1 MGGNATTLM
10 IACVS
15 PAEYNLIET
24 VNTLMY
30 ANRARNIRNRLEKN
44 EFEEWQTNDNVE
56 FLRGI
61 ITKLKTELRAAKT
74 LSIAS
79 STASKDLTTSS
90 HSLISDG
97 HSSPSTTPDLE
108 QIFLD
113 QRNEIMNL
121 QHLIEKLEGELA
133 VTRDREQVAG
143 DQLKEM
149 WKNESGPRSEDI
161 EKLKQEVDFEHLVEP
176 VIEEYEKSISV
187 LESQLAMARAALHH
201 SDIGFEEQSARITHL
216 EQVNESQSHVISELR
231 SRISKVTER
240 ELSNDLYIQE
250 LENKLS
256 KVSQDS
262 VQDQE
267 AFNDLK
273 AKLVKLTET
282 EDSTEQYIGSLEQRL
297 ANVEKEKDALA
308 EVVQALEV
316 TCAAKD
322 TTTEALKIRVE
333 QAERGDDQKM
343 LLREL
348 DDSLQRYQQ
357 LELQHIELQS
367 KYDTVVKNNNN
378 VEKKE
383 QVEDYDR
390 NHVNELDSALEN
402 DQKRQSRN
410 FQQEMNGYQQAA
422 DVVEKEKQIVSL
434 NAQIEGLEKHLVILE
449 TQNQETNKKLTESF
463 KANEQA
469 ETQIDK
475 LEKVV
480 QEHLAKAEEER
491 MMASESVAE
500 PAVGLY
506 EEMERELSLSKQK
519 EHTLQQKLE
528 EAEQELRLVS
538 NKLNGSETERSQL
551 EHGIQ
556 AAQKKLDAAKEDVE
570 VANVRQ
576 QDLINSFGSERALLQ
591 KTTNHLESEIELLK
605 LERDTLKSQ
614 VSTLQADAEK
624 KHEVANDSPKAV
636 NGHVD
641 TNHVTPIPTS
651 EDESQIKELQEA
663 LAEREKHI
671 SESNESIRVLNQQLE
686 ESSSSAQS
694 LSQKILELTAA
705 QDEAL
710 DVSKSHDEMSL
721 KYTQLQEE
729 LNVYKQE
736 LDDHKQKLN
745 ESQGV
750 STSLQQQLDEAILEH
765 TALSQQVVGLGNN
778 MKQSDDDRETER
790 SQALSKLRATEEQL
804 ETSNTSIASLQND
817 LDRSVASSKE
827 LMQKL
832 AESVATNN
840 SQSLT
845 SEDFTNKYQ
854 LLQSQLAESEAAHI
868 LSKDSVHGLQQQLDV
883 LRATNAKLADQV
895 SELTNSLQ
903 AQSAAND
910 VHAQKNADMRADLEA
925 KETRIAELSDRIHL
939 LQKQHDESVSAL
951 DIANDKLSSSQNLAP
966 ALALVTEA
974 EHRQALDNLKLQESK
989 LASATNQAMEL
1000 QKELDNKQVSHEKI
1014 SQQLFDL
1021 TSTLSSTEAETQT
1034 LQTAL
1039 DDKSKA
1045 AEIHGQQLQSEIDH
1059 SAASLKELSNK
1070 HDSVMQD
1077 FARLEEQHVE
1087 LQKLHELMTGE
1098 HKSLLEDSKLG
1109 SQSLQSTIEN
1119 MTKSVEQLRSEN
1131 GAMDSKLQAQH
1142 HLIQTLQTT
1151 VDELTNALEEMR
1163 TARDVAEE
1171 QLSIQKAQVE
1181 STQSALEKQIAVS
1194 SDLEAKLGEMQINL
1208 QQIQTEAAEA
1218 AALAHSTHQ
1227 REREEDVELYE
1238 NAIMELETKLQGVN
1252 NTNQE
1257 TQMTSQA
1264 RHSEAE
1270 AQLVKAKEDVMERD
1284 MFIVELEKSIDKME
1298 TDLKASAERF
1308 QEKSEA
1314 YVQLEKSAAERDL
1327 FIAELEKTVDT
1338 TESELKACQ
1347 QQLRDTGASYT
1358 EMHQL
1363 AMDREAD
1370 VDQLR
1375 QDLESAKR
1383 RLDENESEKL
1393 QKLDLQL
1400 KSLQEETEEYNM
1412 LIEQMDND
1420 IQNKSAEME
1429 EIIAELA
1436 SAEAA
1441 KVQSQARVK
1450 ELEQEIVLLRSASNT
1465 ENSQQDGQMDIK
1477 EDDSVNQQSFEAMRA
1492 DHSAKI
1498 AEYEVQVTDLKSQV
1512 NKLAQ
1517 EKETLAVQVEQL
1529 TVNNSQL
1536 VAKSS
1541 AIEQRLETQNLRM
1554 AKEAEDLRQEISK
1567 LTAAKIESTELQ
1579 QQPSKRSSRNFA
1591 ATRDS
1596 TNSIM
1601 SPPQTPRITSPS
1613 PDALQNKLKLHE
1625 STIAQ
1630 QASLIKS
1637 LEDQVQQSVQRASL
1651 EVVSSPSATDKPM
1664 RKSTSSPSLPPPPSE
1679 PLPPLPASSS
1689 IMKATSV
1696 SSIKSSSG
1704 PTEEVPNSVVTAE
1717 QYDKTIKSLQK
1728 KLGLAETDVKAH
1740 LEVITK
1746 LEQQLFRAENSLKL
1760 TSKRTSFSPSRN
1772 LDDIEVDKLKTQL
1785 EQATVQQEKT
1795 NTELKKLQSD
1805 LEAERS
1811 AKEKAEKARV
1821 ILENRID
1828 QLMSK
1833 KSKFMCF

>member
-1 MGGNATTLM
+1 M

-15 PAEYNLIET
+15 PAEYNLVET

-143 DQLKEM
+143 DQLKQI

-216 EQVNESQSHVISELR
+216 EQFNESQSHVISELR

-262 VQDQE
+262 LHDQE

-282 EDSTEQYIGSLEQRL
+282 EVSTEQYIGSLEQRL

-308 EVVQALEV
+308 EVVQALEA

-322 TTTEALKIRVE
+322 STTEALKIRVE

-357 LELQHIELQS
+357 LELQHTELQS
-367 KYDTVVKNNNN
+367 KYDTMVKNNNS

-383 QVEDYDR
+383 QVENHDR
-390 NHVNELDSALEN
+390 NHLYNELDSALEN
-402 DQKRQSRN
+402 DQKRLSRN

-434 NAQIEGLEKHLVILE
+434 NAHIEGLEKHLVILE

-463 KANEQA
+463 KVNEQA
-469 ETQIDK
+469 EAQIDK
-475 LEKVV
+475 LEKIVH
-480 QEHLAKAEEER
+480 EHLAKAEEER

-519 EHTLQQKLE
+519 EHTLQQKLAE
-528 EAEQELRLVS
+528 TEQELRLIS

-551 EHGIQ
+551 EHAVQGTQ
-556 AAQKKLDAAKEDVE
+556 QKLDAAKEDVE
-570 VANVRQ
+570 MAKVRQ
-576 QDLINSFGSERALLQ
+576 QDLINSFDSERAVLQ
-591 KTTNHLESEIELLK
+591 KTISHLESEIELLK
-605 LERDTLKSQ
+605 LERDTLKSE
-614 VSTLQADAEK
+614 VSTLQADADR
-624 KHEVANDSPKAV
+624 KHEVAIDSPKAV

-641 TNHVTPIPTS
+641 TKYVTAIPTS
-651 EDESQIKELQEA
+651 DDESQTRELQQA
-663 LAEREKHI
+663 LAEREKQNLEL
-671 SESNESIRVLNQQLE
+671 SESIRILNQRLE

-694 LSQKILELTAA
+694 LSQTILELTAA

-710 DVSKSHDEMSL
+710 NVSQSHEEMSL

-729 LNVYKQE
+729 LDVYKQE
-736 LDDHKQKLN
+736 LDDYKRKLK
-745 ESQGV
+745 ESQSV
-750 STSLQQQLDEAILEH
+750 STSLQQQLDEAKLEQ
-765 TALSQQVVGLGNN
+765 TALSQQVIELGDNL
-778 MKQSDDDRETER
+778 KQSDNDRETER

-804 ETSNTSIASLQND
+804 ETSNTNIVSLQND

-832 AESVATNN
+832 AENVAT
-840 SQSLT
+840 SKSESLT

-868 LSKDSVHGLQQQLDV
+868 LTKDSVQGLQQQLDV
-883 LRATNAKLADQV
+883 LHATNAKLAEQV

-903 AQSAAND
+903 VQSTAND
-910 VHAQKNADMRADLEA
+910 LHAQKNADMQADLEA
-925 KETRIAELSDRIHL
+925 KETRIAELSDRIRL
-939 LQKQHDESVSAL
+939 LQKQHDDSVSAL
-951 DIANDKLSSSQNLAP
+951 DIANDKLTSSQNLAP
-966 ALALVTEA
+966 AVALVTQA
-974 EHRQALDNLKLQESK
+974 EHREALDNLILHESK

-1000 QKELDNKQVSHEKI
+1000 QKELHDKQVSHDNI
-1014 SQQLFDL
+1014 SQQLSDL
-1021 TSTLSSTEAETQT
+1021 TSTLGSAEAEIQT
-1034 LQTAL
+1034 LRIAL
-1039 DDKSKA
+1039 ADKSKA
-1045 AEIHGQQLQSEIDH
+1045 AEIHAQQLQSEIDR
-1059 SAASLKELSNK
+1059 SALSLNELSNK
-1070 HDSVMQD
+1070 HDSVMAD
-1077 FARLEEQHVE
+1077 FARIKEQHVE
-1087 LQKLHELMTGE
+1087 LQKAHELMTSE

-1131 GAMDSKLQAQH
+1131 GAMDSKLQAEH
-1142 HLIQTLQTT
+1142 HRSQALQTT
-1151 VDELTNALEEMR
+1151 VDELTSALEEVR

-1171 QLSIQKAQVE
+1171 QLSVQKAQVE
-1181 STQSALEKQIAVS
+1181 KTQSSLEQQIAVS
-1194 SDLEAKLGEMQINL
+1194 SDLEAKLREMQSNL

-1238 NAIMELETKLQGVN
+1238 NAIMELETKLQDVN

-1257 TQMTSQA
+1257 TQMASQA

-1270 AQLVKAKEDVMERD
+1270 VQLVKAKEEVMERD

-1298 TDLKASAERF
+1298 TDLKASAEKL

-1314 YVQLEKSAAERDL
+1314 YVQLEKSAAERDM
-1327 FIAELEKTVDT
+1327 FIAELEKTVYA

-1347 QQLRDTGASYT
+1347 QQLKDVGASYN

-1363 AMDREAD
+1363 AMDREAE

-1393 QKLDLQL
+1393 QKLDIQL

-1420 IQNKSAEME
+1420 IQSKSAEME

-1441 KVQSQARVK
+1441 KVQSQGRVK
-1450 ELEQEIVLLRSASNT
+1450 ELEQEIAMLRSTSNT
-1465 ENSQQDGQMDIK
+1465 KIGKEDGQMETK
-1477 EDDSVNQQSFEAMRA
+1477 EDDSVNQQSLEAMRA

-1498 AEYEVQVTDLKSQV
+1498 AEYEVQVTDLKLQV
-1512 NKLAQ
+1512 TKLAQ
-1517 EKETLAVQVEQL
+1517 EKETLATQVEQL

-1536 VAKSS
+1536 IAKSS
-1541 AIEQRLETQNLRM
+1541 AIEQRLEMQNLRM
-1554 AKEAEDLRQEISK
+1554 AKEAEELRQEISK
-1567 LTAAKIESTELQ
+1567 LTAAKLESTEPQ
-1579 QQPSKRSSRNFA
+1579 QLSSKRSSRNFA

-1601 SPPQTPRITSPS
+1601 SPPQTPRITSPT

-1651 EVVSSPSATDKPM
+1651 EVVPSPSATDKFM
-1664 RKSTSSPSLPPPPSE
+1664 RKSTSSSSLPPPPSE

-1689 IMKATSV
+1689 VMKATSV
-1696 SSIKSSSG
+1696 SSIKSGSG
-1704 PTEEVPNSVVTAE
+1704 PTEEFSNSVVTAE

-1728 KLGLAETDVKAH
+1728 KLGVAETDVKAH

-1772 LDDIEVDKLKTQL
+1772 VDDIEVNKLKTQL

-1795 NTELKKLQSD
+1795 NKELKKLQSD